1 MIEKMNLE
9 ATFQQ
14 SEIQN
19 GDIICLQKDLP
30 EKEYVF
36 TLC

>member
-9 ATFQQ
+9 STFQQ
-14 SEIQN
+14 LEIQN
-19 GDIICLQKDLP
+19 GDIICLQKDLS
-30 EKEYVF
+30 EEEYVL